1 MRKDRALL
9 ASLPLLILMFGAYWL
24 RKTGGAGWWPGCMFR
39 KLTGIECPGCG
50 MTRAAHA
57 LLNGRI
63 SDAFAFN
70 PVGIILL
77 PLAMLA
83 IGIEVIAWVREKP
96 LPFRIPTGR
105 WGSSIAAVL
114 LIVWWIGRNLF

>member
-9 ASLPLLILMFGAYWL
+9 ASLPLLILILGAFWL
-24 RKTGGAGWWPGCMFR
+24 RKTGGAGWWPGCIFR

-63 SDAFAFN
+63 SEAFSFN

-77 PLAMLA
+77 PLAMIA
-83 IGIEVIAWVREKP
+83 IGIEVIGWVREKP